1 VTSLEDKLRRAFH
14 SRASQIPPGFAPPLR
29 LPTHSRRSFPLVHG
43 GGQRRG
49 APGRRRWLAPAASA
63 VLVVAVIAGSVAISR
78 VVPGHR
84 QGTTAATSSGATA
97 ASRRNSAAVWVAAQV
112 SRADNVAC
120 DPVMCR
126 ALEARGFPADRVVV
140 LGGRTGLPAAQV
152 VLATSTVRG
161 EIGDQL
167 GAGAPE
173 VIASFGSGSGRIEVR
188 VVAPD
193 GAAAYRLALSQDVTA
208 RKSAGAELAGS
219 TGIRV
224 SGIAREQ
231 LRSGQVA
238 SQIMIVLSGMA
249 TTSTHPLSI
258 VSFGD
263 SGPGAGAS
271 GPLRAAELTVAPKV
285 AAQASATLL
294 RQMLAFLQAQQ
305 APYRPALAEVTTLPD
320 GRPALRL
327 QFCAPSPL
335 GLFDSPGS

>member
-1 VTSLEDKLRRAFH
+1 MTSLEDKLRWAFH
-14 SRASQIPPGFAPPLR
+14 SRARQIPPGFAPPLR

-49 APGRRRWLAPAASA
+49 APGRRGWLAPVASA

-126 ALEARGFPADRVVV
+126 ALEARGFPADRVLV

-161 EIGDQL
+161 EIGTQL

-173 VIASFGSGSGRIEVR
+173 VIASFGSGSGEIEVR

-193 GAAAYRLALSQDVTA
+193 GAAAYRLALSQDVAA
-208 RKSAGAELAGS
+208 RKSAGTVLVGS
-219 TGIRV
+219 TRILATGA
-224 SGIAREQ
+224 AREQ
-231 LRSGQVA
+231 MQAGQVD
-238 SQIMIVLSGMA
+238 SQVLIVLTNMA
-249 TTSTHPLSI
+249 SIAPLSI

-263 SGPGAGAS
+263 SGPGAGAD
-271 GPLRAAELTVAPKV
+271 GPLRAAELTVAAKV
-285 AAQASATLL
+285 PTRTSAGLL

-305 APYRPALAEVTTLPD
+305 APYRPVLAEVTTLPD